1 MAEESRNTGSEPIVT
16 NPSSSPNFLPLT
28 ETQAVAELV
37 PVYLTRT
44 NYFLWRSSFIPI
56 LMYYDMFNMVEG
68 LEQPPPQFL
77 MDRRGKISTVENPA
91 YTSWIKKDRTCMTLI
106 SANLVDSTLLC
117 YTVGCASARDV
128 WLNLEKR
135 LAPVAK
141 AHVLHL
147 KARIQTLT
155 KGRMSME
162 EYLEEAED
170 IADDLAA
177 AGSPLDDC
185 DFVDH
190 VLDGLPSNYD
200 DLATIIWARGDGVT
214 REELHALLQLQGS
227 RRWDWTILP
236 SLSPWDYGSSILSF
250 HKPFKIPHWKLLPST
265 SQKTHA
271 KTPKKLRS
279 FSVFPTNLSNPP
291 MEKPTF
297 NKSVP
302 QNPKIPTTSTAPTP
316 QKPQKTKLPTAQEL
330 ISHYESQGL
339 DSQEASLKVIGDLQT
354 ALYRVISSGRGR
366 KDRILAET
374 SRKIDSTNNSLAI
387 LNMKVDSK
395 PGFGEAFGIGVASGV
410 TLKGIETVLP
420 HVIRGFGEIWN
431 TVRSATK
438 DNA

>member
-1 MAEESRNTGSEPIVT
+1 
-16 NPSSSPNFLPLT
+16 
-28 ETQAVAELV
+28 
-37 PVYLTRT
+37 
-44 NYFLWRSSFIPI
+44 
-56 LMYYDMFNMVEG
+56 
-68 LEQPPPQFL
+68 
-77 MDRRGKISTVENPA
+77 
-91 YTSWIKKDRTCMTLI
+91 MTLI

-117 YTVGCASARDV
+117 YTVGCTSARDV

-141 AHVLHL
+141 AHVLQL

-185 DFVDH
+185 DFVDN

-200 DLATIIWARGDGVT
+200 DLATIIWARRDGVT
-214 REELHALLQLQGS
+214 REELQALLLLQGP
-227 RRWDWTILP
+227 RRWDWKA
-236 SLSPWDYGSSILSF
+236 SIFLCISHKSF
-250 HKPFKIPHWKLLPST
+250 
-265 SQKTHA
+265 Q
-271 KTPKKLRS
+271 
-279 FSVFPTNLSNPP
+279 PTNGKANLQQIRPS
-291 MEKPTF
+291 KP
-297 NKSVP
+297 
-302 QNPKIPTTSTAPTP
+302 QIPTTSTAPTP

-339 DSQEASLKVIGDLQT
+339 DSQEASLKVICDLQT

-366 KDRILAET
+366 KDKILAET